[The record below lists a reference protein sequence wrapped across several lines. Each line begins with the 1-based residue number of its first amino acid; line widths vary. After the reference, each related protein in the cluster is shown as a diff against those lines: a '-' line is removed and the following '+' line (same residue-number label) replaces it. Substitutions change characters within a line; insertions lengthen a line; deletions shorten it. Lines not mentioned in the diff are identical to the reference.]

1 MKASRQRRIAGLIRQ
16 TQISSQNQ
24 LVNLLIRAGYPVTQA
39 TISRDLDELGAV
51 KVRREGKVAYV
62 LPAESGFL
70 PPGDALKRLLSDSV
84 SSLESTGNLVV
95 VKTPPGHAGMV
106 GGALDRIGL
115 DGVAGTVAGD
125 DTVLVVCKTG
135 VLPRRVERRIRSMV
149 ESLPPAERV
158 KSNGNSSK
166 GL

>member
-1 MKASRQRRIAGLIRQ
+1 
-16 TQISSQNQ
+16 
-24 LVNLLIRAGYPVTQA
+24 
-39 TISRDLDELGAV
+39 
-51 KVRREGKVAYV
+51 
-62 LPAESGFL
+62 
-70 PPGDALKRLLSDSV
+70 LSDSV

>member
-16 TQISSQNQ
+16 TQVTSQVQ
-24 LVNLLIRAGYPVTQA
+24 LVKMLRRAGYPATQA
-39 TISRDLDELGAV
+39 TVSRDLDELGAV

-62 LPAESGFL
+62 LPAESSFL
-70 PPGDALKRLLSDSV
+70 PVGDALKRLVSDSV
-84 SSLESTGNLVV
+84 LGLECSGNLVV

-166 GL
+166 GP